1 VYPAEL
7 KEKLTMASARSE
19 RLNEDIKR
27 EIISIIS
34 QMKDPR
40 LQCFLTVM
48 RVETAPDLTNAKVY
62 ISVLDGE
69 EKCDAAIKVLNK
81 SQGFIRG
88 ELSKR
93 LRIKRSPEFNFVKD
107 DGAAYAQR
115 INDIIRTINND

>member
-1 VYPAEL
+1 
-7 KEKLTMASARSE
+7 MASTRGE

-27 EIISIIS
+27 EIISIIAL
-34 QMKDPR
+34 MKDPR

-48 RVETAPDLTNAKVY
+48 RVETSPDLTNAKVY
-62 ISVLDGE
+62 ISVLDGDD
-69 EKCDAAIKVLNK
+69 KCEAAIKVLNK

-93 LRIKRSPEFNFVKD
+93 LHIKRSPEFNFVKD

>member
-1 VYPAEL
+1 
-7 KEKLTMASARSE
+7 MASTRSE

-27 EIISIIS
+27 EIIAIIS

-69 EKCDAAIKVLNK
+69 EKCEAAIKVLNK

-93 LRIKRSPEFNFVKD
+93 LRIKRSPEFVFVKD

-115 INDIIRTINND
+115 INDLIRTINNDDK